1 MDFRSAAGY
10 PPRLMPR
17 SRRAPHVHKFGGASL
32 ADSAAVRHA
41 VEIIRRHRKEPTVV
55 VVSAMAGTTDAL
67 LGVAQQAGAGESRT
81 VASLIAGLRSRHAET
96 ARALLPSGG
105 ARADLLA
112 YVGDV
117 FEELEA
123 LAEGLRLLR
132 ELTPRTTDYL
142 VARGERLSARLVA
155 AALEAAG
162 GKARYVDALDLVH
175 TDGAFGQ
182 AAPDF
187 ARTDRSVQRTLVPLL
202 ARGIVPVVPGFIGST
217 PGGESATL
225 GRGGSDLTAT
235 LLARALGA
243 ARVSLWKD
251 VPGLLT
257 ADPRV
262 VPDARVIPQLHA
274 REAAELA
281 YYGARVLHPR
291 ALIPVAG
298 RRIPVHVRP
307 FGDPDAPGTEVS
319 ERVAPARF
327 PVKALTA
334 AGGQALVTVTGNG
347 MLGVPGIAARTFAAL
362 QARRISVSLI
372 SQASSEHSICFSV
385 PEALA
390 ADARESLEREFAG
403 EIARGEID
411 GVELAPGMAT
421 VAVVG
426 LGMHGTPGVAAAV
439 FTALAA
445 AKINVV
451 AIAQGS
457 SELNISVVVEGRQ
470 AAEAQRRI
478 HSAFQLSRIAGGGV
492 IQPERM
498 ELVLLGFGQIGRTL
512 AAMIGRVHRPALDL
526 RVAAV
531 IDRSGFVFDPQG
543 LGPRR
548 LAALAADKKKGRRL
562 ADAPRG
568 RAGTAEEAIRH
579 IAGYALTRP
588 VLLDLTADDT
598 AGALEQGLTHGM
610 DLVLAN
616 KLPLA
621 GRRAV
626 SDALWQTARARGR
639 RILHEATVGA
649 GLPIIDTYHKLTESG
664 DRVERIDGLLSGTLG
679 YVLSDVSAGAGFSQ
693 AVRSAMHRGYTEPDP
708 REDLSGMDVGR
719 KALILGRLLG
729 YPGELSRSAVESL
742 VPKWARAIPL
752 DEFLA
757 RLEELDNGWRRRVEA
772 AAKDHMVLRYVA
784 TVTPSRI
791 AVGLRPVPTS
801 SPLAALKGSDN
812 QVVFTTAR
820 YKANPLVITGPG
832 AGAEVTA
839 AGVLNDILRLAGA

>member
-1 MDFRSAAGY
+1 
-10 PPRLMPR
+10 MPR
-17 SRRAPHVHKFGGASL
+17 ARRAPQVHKFGGASL

-41 VEIIRRHRKEPTVV
+41 VDIIRRHRAEPTVV

-67 LGVAQQAGAGESRT
+67 LAVAQQAGSGDART
-81 VASLIAGLRSRHAET
+81 VAPLIARLRLRHAEV
-96 ARALLPSGG
+96 ARALLPGG
-105 ARADLLA
+105 RLRADVLA
-112 YVGDV
+112 VITER
-117 FEELEA
+117 FAELEA

-132 ELTPRTTDYL
+132 ELTPRTTDYI
-142 VARGERLSARLVA
+142 VSRGERLSATLVA
-155 AALEAAG
+155 AALEAG
-162 GKARYVDALDLVH
+162 GTRARYVEATDLIH
-175 TDGAFGQ
+175 TDAAFGR
-182 AAPDF
+182 ASPDY
-187 ARTDRSVQRTLVPLL
+187 ARTDRSVQRALLPLL
-202 ARGIVPVVPGFIGST
+202 ERGIVPVVPGFIGST
-217 PGGESATL
+217 PEGELATL

-235 LLARALGA
+235 LLGRALGA
-243 ARVSLWKD
+243 KRVSLWKD

-281 YYGARVLHPR
+281 YYGAKVLHPR

-298 RRIPVHVRP
+298 RRIPVFVRP
-307 FGDPDAPGTEVS
+307 FADADAPGTEVS
-319 ERVAPARF
+319 ERVGAGRN

-334 AGGQALVTVTGNG
+334 AGGQALITVTGNG

-362 QARRISVSLI
+362 HARQISVSLI

-385 PEALA
+385 PEPVAD
-390 ADARESLEREFAG
+390 DARESLTREFRE

-411 GVELAPGMAT
+411 GVDASPGMAT

-426 LGMHGTPGVAAAV
+426 LGMHGTPGIAAGV

-445 AKINVV
+445 GGINVV

-457 SELNISVVVEGRQ
+457 SELNISVVVEARE

-478 HSAFQLSRIAGGGV
+478 HAAFQLSRIAGGAV
-492 IQPERM
+492 IRPERM
-498 ELVLLGFGQIGRTL
+498 EVILLGYGQIGRTL
-512 AAMIGRVHRPALDL
+512 ADLVGRVRRPALSL
-526 RVAAV
+526 KVAAV

-548 LAALAADKKKGRRL
+548 LAALARDKRRGRPL
-562 ADAPRG
+562 ASASRG
-568 RAGTAEEAIRH
+568 RAGGAEEAIAH

-588 VLLDLTADDT
+588 VLVDLTADDT
-598 AGALEQGLTHGM
+598 TGALEAALLHGM

-616 KLPLA
+616 KRPIA
-621 GRRAV
+621 GRRAA
-626 SDALWQTARARGR
+626 SEALWQTARARGR

-649 GLPIIDTYHKLTESG
+649 GLPIIDTYHKLSESG
-664 DRVERIDGLLSGTLG
+664 DRVERIEGLLSGTLG
-679 YVLSDVSAGAGFSQ
+679 YVLSEVGDGTPFSR
-693 AVRSAMHRGYTEPDP
+693 AVRSAMRLGYTEPDP

-719 KALILGRLLG
+719 KALILARLLG
-729 YPGELSRSAVESL
+729 YRGELGRASVESL
-742 VPKWARAIPL
+742 VPKWARALSLPEFLERL
-752 DEFLA
+752 DE
-757 RLEELDNGWRRRVEA
+757 LDAGWKRRVDA
-772 AAKDHMVLRYVA
+772 ARAQGSVLRYVA

-791 AVGLRPVPTS
+791 AVGLRPVPAG
-801 SPLAALKGSDN
+801 SPLASIKGSDN
-812 QVVFTTAR
+812 QLVFTTAR
-820 YKANPLVITGPG
+820 YKANPLVIRGPG

>member
-1 MDFRSAAGY
+1 
-10 PPRLMPR
+10 
-17 SRRAPHVHKFGGASL
+17 VHKFGGASL

-41 VEIIRRHRKEPTVV
+41 VDIIRRHRAEPTVV

-67 LGVAQQAGAGESRT
+67 LAVAQQAGSGDART
-81 VASLIAGLRSRHAET
+81 VAPLIARLRLRHAEV
-96 ARALLPSGG
+96 ARALLPGG
-105 ARADLLA
+105 RLRADVLA
-112 YVGDV
+112 VITER
-117 FEELEA
+117 FAELEA

-132 ELTPRTTDYL
+132 ELTPRTTDYI
-142 VARGERLSARLVA
+142 VSRGERLSATLVA
-155 AALEAAG
+155 AALEAG
-162 GKARYVDALDLVH
+162 GTRARYVEATDLIH
-175 TDGAFGQ
+175 TDAAFGR
-182 AAPDF
+182 ASPDY
-187 ARTDRSVQRTLVPLL
+187 ARTDRSVHRALLPLL
-202 ARGIVPVVPGFIGST
+202 ERGIIPVVPGFIGST
-217 PGGESATL
+217 PEGELATL

-235 LLARALGA
+235 LLGRALGA
-243 ARVSLWKD
+243 KRVSLWKD

-281 YYGARVLHPR
+281 YYGAKVLHPR

-298 RRIPVHVRP
+298 RRIPVFVRP
-307 FGDPDAPGTEVS
+307 FADADAPGTEVS
-319 ERVAPARF
+319 ERVGAGRN

-334 AGGQALVTVTGNG
+334 AGGQALITVTGNG

-362 QARRISVSLI
+362 HARQISVSLI

-385 PEALA
+385 PEPVAD
-390 ADARESLEREFAG
+390 DARESLTREFRE

-411 GVELAPGMAT
+411 GVDASPGMAT

-426 LGMHGTPGVAAAV
+426 LGMHGTPGIAAGV
-439 FTALAA
+439 FSALAA
-445 AKINVV
+445 GGINVV

-457 SELNISVVVEGRQ
+457 SELNISVVVEARE

-478 HSAFQLSRIAGGGV
+478 HAAFQLSRIAGGAV
-492 IQPERM
+492 IRPERM
-498 ELVLLGFGQIGRTL
+498 EVILLGYGQIGRTL
-512 AAMIGRVHRPALDL
+512 ADLVGRVRRPALSL
-526 RVAAV
+526 KVAAV

-548 LAALAADKKKGRRL
+548 LAALARDKRRGRPL
-562 ADAPRG
+562 ASASRG
-568 RAGTAEEAIRH
+568 RAGGAEEAIAH

-588 VLLDLTADDT
+588 VLVDLTADDT
-598 AGALEQGLTHGM
+598 TGALEAALLHGM

-616 KLPLA
+616 KRPIA
-621 GRRAV
+621 GRRAA
-626 SDALWQTARARGR
+626 SEALWQTARARGR

-664 DRVERIDGLLSGTLG
+664 DRVERIEGLLSGTLG
-679 YVLSDVSAGAGFSQ
+679 YVLSEVGDGTPFSR
-693 AVRSAMHRGYTEPDP
+693 AVRSAMRLGYTEPDP

-719 KALILGRLLG
+719 KALILARLLG
-729 YPGELSRSAVESL
+729 YRGELGRASVESL
-742 VPKWARAIPL
+742 VPKWARALSLPEFLERL
-752 DEFLA
+752 DE
-757 RLEELDNGWRRRVEA
+757 LDAGWKRRVDA
-772 AAKDHMVLRYVA
+772 ARAQGSVLRYVA

-791 AVGLRPVPTS
+791 AVGLRPVPAG
-801 SPLAALKGSDN
+801 SPLASIKGSDN
-812 QVVFTTAR
+812 QLVFTTAR
-820 YKANPLVITGPG
+820 YKANPLVIRGPG

>member
-1 MDFRSAAGY
+1 
-10 PPRLMPR
+10 
-17 SRRAPHVHKFGGASL
+17 VHKFGGASL

-41 VEIIRRHRKEPTVV
+41 VAIIRRHRHEPTVV

-67 LGVAQQAGAGESRT
+67 LGVARQAGAGESRT
-81 VASLIAGLRSRHAET
+81 VASLVDGLRSRHAEV
-96 ARALLPSGG
+96 ARALLPAGR

-117 FEELEA
+117 FAELEA

-142 VARGERLSARLVA
+142 VSRGERLSARLVT
-155 AALEAAG
+155 AALEAEGTRAS
-162 GKARYVDALDLVH
+162 YVDALDLVH

-187 ARTDRSVQRTLVPLL
+187 ARTDRSVQRTLLPLL
-202 ARGIVPVVPGFIGST
+202 ARGIVPVVPGFIGAA
-217 PGGESATL
+217 PDGEVATL

-243 ARVSLWKD
+243 SRVSLWKD

-298 RRIPVHVRP
+298 RRIPVYVRP
-307 FGDPDAPGTEVS
+307 FGDPDASGTEVS
-319 ERVAPARF
+319 ERVARARF
-327 PVKALTA
+327 PVQALSA
-334 AGGQALVTVTGNG
+334 AGGQALLTVAGNG

-385 PEALA
+385 PETLA
-390 ADARESLEREFAG
+390 RDAKESLEREFAG

-411 GVELAPGMAT
+411 GVDVAPGMAT

-426 LGMHGTPGVAAAV
+426 LGMAGTPGVAAGV
-439 FTALAA
+439 FSALAA
-445 AKINVV
+445 GKINVV

-457 SELNISVVVEGRQ
+457 SELNISVVVEARQ
-470 AAEAQRRI
+470 AADAQRRI
-478 HSAFQLSRIAGGGV
+478 HAAFQLSRIAGGGV

-498 ELVLLGFGQIGRTL
+498 EIVLLGFGQIGRALATL
-512 AAMIGRVHRPALDL
+512 VGRVRRPALDL
-526 RVAAV
+526 RIAAV
-531 IDRSGFVFDPQG
+531 VDRSGFVFDPQG
-543 LGPRR
+543 LGARR
-548 LAALAADKKKGRRL
+548 LAALAAEKKKGRRL
-562 ADAPRG
+562 ADAPG
-568 RAGTAEEAIRH
+568 GQAATAEEAVRH

-588 VLLDLTADDT
+588 VLVDLTADDT
-598 AGALEQGLTHGM
+598 GAALDAALTHGM

-621 GRRAV
+621 GRRGA
-626 SDALWQTARARGR
+626 SEALWQTARARGR

-649 GLPIIDTYHKLTESG
+649 GLPIIDTFHKLTESG
-664 DRVERIDGLLSGTLG
+664 DRVERIEGLLSGTLG
-679 YVLSDVSAGAGFSQ
+679 FVLSEVGDGTPFSK
-693 AVRSAMHRGYTEPDP
+693 AVRRAMALGYTEPDP

-719 KALILGRLLG
+719 KALILARLLG
-729 YPGELSRSAVESL
+729 YPGELSRTAVESL
-742 VPKWARAIPL
+742 VPKWARSIPL
-752 DEFLA
+752 AEFLE
-757 RLEELDNGWRRRVEA
+757 RLAELDAGWRRRVDTA
-772 AAKDHMVLRYVA
+772 ARDGMVLRYVA
-784 TVTPSRI
+784 TVTPARV
-791 AVGLRPVPTS
+791 AVGLRTVPMS
-801 SPLAALKGSDN
+801 SPLAAIKGSDN
-812 QVVFTTAR
+812 QLVFTTSR

>member
-1 MDFRSAAGY
+1 
-10 PPRLMPR
+10 
-17 SRRAPHVHKFGGASL
+17 VHKFGGASL

-41 VEIIRRHRKEPTVV
+41 VAIIRRHRQEPTVV

-81 VASLIAGLRSRHAET
+81 VASLIAQLRSRHAEVV
-96 ARALLPSGG
+96 RAVLPSGRG
-105 ARADLLA
+105 RADLLA
-112 YVGDV
+112 YVGDA
-117 FEELEA
+117 FAELEA
-123 LAEGLRLLR
+123 LAHSLRVLR
-132 ELTPRTTDYL
+132 DLTPRTTDFL

-155 AALEAAG
+155 AALEAEGA
-162 GKARYVDALDLVH
+162 KARYVDALELVH

-187 ARTDRSVQRTLVPLL
+187 ARTDRSVQRALGPLL
-202 ARGIVPVVPGFIGST
+202 VRGIVPVVPGFIGAS
-217 PGGESATL
+217 PEGDVATL

-243 ARVSLWKD
+243 TRVSLWKD

-262 VPDARVIPQLHA
+262 VPDARVIPQLHT

-281 YYGARVLHPR
+281 YYGAKVLHPR

-298 RRIPVHVRP
+298 RRIPVYVRP
-307 FGDPDAPGTEVS
+307 FGDPEAPGTEVS
-319 ERVAPARF
+319 EQVTPARF

-347 MLGVPGIAARTFAAL
+347 MLGVPGIAARTFHAL
-362 QARRISVSLI
+362 HTRQISVSLI

-385 PEALA
+385 PEAFA
-390 ADARESLEREFAG
+390 ADAQESLEREFAG

-411 GVELAPGMAT
+411 GVELNLGMAT

-439 FTALAA
+439 FSALAGA
-445 AKINVV
+445 RINVV

-457 SELNISVVVEGRQ
+457 SELNISVVVEAQQ

-478 HSAFQLSRIAGGGV
+478 HAAFQLSRIAGGGV

-498 ELVLLGFGQIGRTL
+498 EVVLLGFGQIGRTL
-512 AAMIGRVHRPALDL
+512 AGMLERVRRPALDL
-526 RVAAV
+526 KVAAV

-543 LGPRR
+543 IGPRR
-548 LAALAADKKKGRRL
+548 LASLAQEKRKGRRL
-562 ADAPRG
+562 ADLPRG
-568 RAGTAEEAIRH
+568 RAANAEEAIGH

-588 VLLDLTADDT
+588 VLVDLTADDT
-598 AGALEQGLTHGM
+598 AAALEQGLLHGM

-616 KLPLA
+616 KRPLA

-626 SDALWQTARARGR
+626 SEALWQTARARGR
-639 RILHEATVGA
+639 RVLHEATVGA
-649 GLPIIDTYHKLTESG
+649 GLPIIDTYHKLSESG
-664 DRVERIDGLLSGTLG
+664 DRVERIEGLLSGTLG
-679 YVLSDVSAGAGFSQ
+679 FVLGEVSAGGHFST
-693 AVRSAMHRGYTEPDP
+693 AVRTAMSRGYTEPDP
-708 REDLSGMDVGR
+708 REDLSGMDVAR
-719 KALILGRLLG
+719 KALILARLLG
-729 YPGELSRSAVESL
+729 YPGELPRTAVESL
-742 VPKWARAIPL
+742 VPKWARALPL
-752 DEFLA
+752 AEFLA
-757 RLEELDNGWRRRVEA
+757 RLEELDAGWRRRAQA
-772 AAKDHMVLRYVA
+772 AADEETVLRYVA
-784 TVTPSRI
+784 TVTPTTV
-791 AVGLRPVPTS
+791 AVGLRAVPAS
-801 SPLAALKGSDN
+801 SPLAAIKGTDN
-812 QVVFTTAR
+812 QLVFTTAR
-820 YKANPLVITGPG
+820 YNANPLVITGPG